1 MTTPTPQPNTCER
14 SPDLPLTHLEPRREL
29 LDQIDDIHRVLLED
43 AEQNPETNPRLQDRP
58 LEKVGLLTWLGA
70 IAGLLLVQVPFWP
83 AWLALIFAVATLLL
97 VAVSLSAGAVSSYQ
111 EWKRR
116 RVDTLEKLQAASK
129 HERQLM
135 EQLLPYSRAALLH
148 VAASARAADGRV
160 GSRIAFFLG
169 PNRAGGALGALFLIF
184 GVFSAGKYLQD
195 NAVQLPFL
203 GAQVTVDHVLVAGL
217 GLLGLALALLFAGAS
232 VNGLNR
238 TADLLERVAS
248 LKKNHAED
256 QKAEEG
262 R

>member
-1 MTTPTPQPNTCER
+1 MTTSIPEPDAYER
-14 SPDLPLTHLEPRREL
+14 SPDLPLTHLDPRREL

-43 AEQNPETNPRLQDRP
+43 AKQNPGTNPRLQDSP
-58 LEKVGLLTWLGA
+58 MEKVGLLTWLGA

-83 AWLALIFAVATLLL
+83 AWLALILAVATLLL
-97 VAVSLSAGAVSSYQ
+97 VAVSLSAGAVSSYR

-116 RVDTLEKLQAASK
+116 RVDTLQRFQAASK
-129 HERQLM
+129 HERQLV
-135 EQLLPYSRAALLH
+135 EQLFLYSRAALLH

-195 NAVQLPFL
+195 NAVQLPLL
-203 GAQVTVDHVLVAGL
+203 GAQVTADHVLVAGL

-232 VNGLNR
+232 VNSLNR
-238 TADLLERVAS
+238 TADLLERVAT
-248 LKKNHAED
+248 LKKDHAED
-256 QKAEEG
+256 EKMEQG